1 VKVTVT
7 SGGGAGACEGEGD
20 GGGAGIGGAAGAC
33 DADLC
38 ALLMWPCV
46 EMLGPGTLAPQLIS
60 PQLDATCRLGGP
72 LCHTS
77 IVTLAATSP
86 RAATAMAA

>member
-1 VKVTVT
+1 
-7 SGGGAGACEGEGD
+7 
-20 GGGAGIGGAAGAC
+20 
-33 DADLC
+33 
-38 ALLMWPCV
+38 MWPCV
-46 EMLGPGTLAPQLIS
+46 EMLGPGRLAPQLIS
-60 PQLDATCRLGGP
+60 PQLDAACRLGGP